1 MKSSNLYL
9 MMSNSYFLN
18 HSDKPKYE
26 IVENKGELKPISL
39 NHICKGKKLT
49 IKYTE
54 KNFSIFH
61 LKM

>member
-1 MKSSNLYL
+1 

-18 HSDKPKYE
+18 HSDKPKSE